1 LHLHLRRKLLLRGA
15 AAAVRFCD
23 GVFQALLLQQRRALL
38 LQLSAQRPDLFL
50 QPLALCVSSSGRKIQ
65 E

>member
-1 LHLHLRRKLLLRGA
+1 LHLHLRRELLLLRT

-23 GVFQALLLQQRRALL
+23 GVFQALLLKQRRALL

-50 QPLALCVSSSGRKIQ
+50 QPLALCLSSSSSKIQ
-65 E
+65 